1 MSAPKKNLP
10 SVETEV
16 KTRLGRMQTRM
27 RAIPRLLR
35 RAGLWAERFWRE
47 RKERFSHYI
56 SGKKRSH
63 AVHSVNVRRARL
75 FYRIS
80 YNVRNAVRTAGYYA
94 VASVRLVMPFL
105 VPVLGAAILVVSGI
119 FVSRHTVALRVF
131 LNEKDLGVCVRDEA
145 TFDRVRDRLSTA
157 FYQNNNGE
165 YYMDAYPTLRMAVVE
180 RTQVRT
186 ADEIF
191 EAVYANVAEDFGK
204 SYGVYLDGK
213 LLGTLKRES
222 EVLALQR
229 QLLSAYVEDPD
240 NTDWRILNGFSY
252 EKGTFD
258 KNDARTPEEMLLLF
272 TRPVHS
278 LKHTV
283 KSGETASSVA
293 QMYGLNV
300 PELKLLNPGLKD
312 DAFPVGTVLEVGAP
326 SCKLSV
332 VETRTVRY
340 RQIVPYQT
348 VSTETDAYLEG
359 QSVVT
364 TAGVNGLYDVELSV
378 VIVNGIEM
386 SRTEQSR
393 TKVRDAITQR
403 VSIGTRSI
411 APSGEF
417 LWPLAS
423 YYSITSY
430 YGWRTLRGVPG
441 FHRGLDI
448 AATTGT
454 RIFAADDGVVYETG
468 YQENGLGNFVKV
480 NHGNG
485 IVSVYGHC
493 SRIAKGI
500 KKGVRVKKGDV
511 VAYVG
516 STGNSTGSHLHFAL
530 CYTGTTQYIN
540 PLPYLKKD

>member
-1 MSAPKKNLP
+1 M
-10 SVETEV
+10 
-16 KTRLGRMQTRM
+16 
-27 RAIPRLLR
+27 
-35 RAGLWAERFWRE
+35 
-47 RKERFSHYI
+47 
-56 SGKKRSH
+56 
-63 AVHSVNVRRARL
+63 
-75 FYRIS
+75 
-80 YNVRNAVRTAGYYA
+80 
-94 VASVRLVMPFL
+94 
-105 VPVLGAAILVVSGI
+105 
-119 FVSRHTVALRVF
+119 
-131 LNEKDLGVCVRDEA
+131 
-145 TFDRVRDRLSTA
+145 
-157 FYQNNNGE
+157 
-165 YYMDAYPTLRMAVVE
+165 
-180 RTQVRT
+180 
-186 ADEIF
+186 
-191 EAVYANVAEDFGK
+191 
-204 SYGVYLDGK
+204 
-213 LLGTLKRES
+213 
-222 EVLALQR
+222 
-229 QLLSAYVEDPD
+229 
-240 NTDWRILNGFSY
+240 
-252 EKGTFD
+252 
-258 KNDARTPEEMLLLF
+258 
-272 TRPVHS
+272 
-278 LKHTV
+278 
-283 KSGETASSVA
+283 
-293 QMYGLNV
+293 
-300 PELKLLNPGLKD
+300 
-312 DAFPVGTVLEVGAP
+312 
-326 SCKLSV
+326 
-332 VETRTVRY
+332 
-340 RQIVPYQT
+340 
-348 VSTETDAYLEG
+348 
-359 QSVVT
+359 VT